1 MALAVLLYHFF
12 TWTIG
17 TPDSASVLG
26 RLGIYAVSTFYIV
39 SGMSMFVAYQRSTWS
54 PREILFFVTKRYLRL
69 APAFWLACTMVVVFL
84 AYTSPT
90 FVIPP
95 EKYIGNYTLTFGF
108 TAPNQYLTVGGWSIG
123 NEMVFYAFF
132 PLVMMI
138 PKIRPA
144 LVVSSLAVTLY
155 FYIHYSFF
163 KLTPTDYL
171 GNQWNSYIDPRNQA
185 FLFFLGVA
193 IAWASLKFSL
203 QGSNYTNIILAISL
217 LTFTIYPANGNQ
229 IQIVSGIERIIFT
242 AACGGLCFAVFN
254 TRYKVR
260 PTIQKALF
268 MSGCLSYAIYM
279 FHGIF
284 ADITIHILCP
294 AVGVT
299 TPGGKLAM
307 LLLVTTPVI
316 MIFTYFFYAYIEK
329 PVMNLGRHLK
339 SRKFLPS
346 EAH

>member
-1 MALAVLLYHFF
+1 AVTLTPVTQNSAHPLYHFF

-69 APAFWLACTMVVVFL
+69 APAFWLACTLVVVFL

-163 KLTPTDYL
+163 K
-171 GNQWNSYIDPRNQA
+171 
-185 FLFFLGVA
+185 
-193 IAWASLKFSL
+193 
-203 QGSNYTNIILAISL
+203 
-217 LTFTIYPANGNQ
+217 
-229 IQIVSGIERIIFT
+229 
-242 AACGGLCFAVFN
+242 
-254 TRYKVR
+254 
-260 PTIQKALF
+260 
-268 MSGCLSYAIYM
+268 
-279 FHGIF
+279 
-284 ADITIHILCP
+284 
-294 AVGVT
+294 
-299 TPGGKLAM
+299 
-307 LLLVTTPVI
+307 
-316 MIFTYFFYAYIEK
+316 
-329 PVMNLGRHLK
+329 
-339 SRKFLPS
+339 
-346 EAH
+346 